1 MYNNKVFIDHN
12 GTGGGGGGQ
21 MERTKKTH
29 TKKKMR
35 KKVTTRK
42 EGNKE
47 EFTTKDKRI
56 YIIGPGACMVDLKS
70 SEIELKNEPP

>member
-12 GTGGGGGGQ
+12 GTGGGGGGSNGKNK
-21 MERTKKTH
+21 ENTHKKENE
-29 TKKKMR
+29 

-70 SEIELKNEPP
+70 SEIELQKEPP